1 MKVKSVLVL
10 IMISPLFIAWF
21 KPDADKIKAGNRQYK
36 QGEYNLA
43 LESYNDV
50 LINLP
55 KSPYI
60 HYNIGNA
67 AYQTGDYKKAVE
79 AYTESLFTDDEA
91 LEEKANY
98 NIGNCKYRQGK
109 LKENTNL
116 QEAVN
121 LFREALDYYKRAIEL
136 NRKNL
141 NAKYNHEF
149 VERKLKELL
158 DRQQQQQDQRDNE
171 GEQQEQQESEEESQ
185 NQQQEE
191 GNAEQ
196 QSESDLES
204 EQSEEQ
210 QRDDKRSVNQQQGEE
225 KEMTMEEALRLLDAL
240 KDEEQHQLPQSQ
252 RKRGRFPDVF
262 KDW

>member
-1 MKVKSVLVL
+1 MRLRFVLVL
-10 IMISPLFIAWF
+10 ILISPLLVAWL
-21 KPDADKIKAGNRQYK
+21 KPNADKINAGNRHYK
-36 QGEYNLA
+36 QGEYDRA
-43 LESYNDV
+43 LESYNEV

-67 AYQTGDYKKAVE
+67 SYQKGDYKKAVE
-79 AYTESLFTDDEA
+79 AYTESLFTDDDA

-116 QEAVN
+116 QETVQ

-136 NRKNL
+136 NRENL
-141 NAKYNHEF
+141 NAKFNHEF

-158 DRQQQQQDQRDNE
+158 DRL
-171 GEQQEQQESEEESQ
+171 QQEQDQQDNENEGARREQGESEGKSR

-191 GNAEQ
+191 GNEEEQ
-196 QSESDLES
+196 RESDSESG
-204 EQSEEQ
+204 QAEEQ
-210 QRDDKRSVNQQQGEE
+210 RDNEGTANQQQGEK
-225 KEMTMEEALRLLDAL
+225 KEMSVEEALRLLDSL
-240 KDEEQHQLPQSQ
+240 KDEEQHRLPQP
-252 RKRGRFPDVF
+252 RRGRFPEVF

>member
-1 MKVKSVLVL
+1 MRLKSVLAIILV
-10 IMISPLFIAWF
+10 SPLLLAWLN
-21 KPDADKIKAGNRQYK
+21 PDAAKIKSGNRHYK
-36 QGEYNLA
+36 QAEYDQA
-43 LESYNDV
+43 LDSYNDA

-67 AYQTGDYKKAVE
+67 SYQKGDYKKAVE

-116 QEAVN
+116 QETVK

-136 NRKNL
+136 NRENL
-141 NAKYNHEF
+141 SAKFNHEF

-158 DRQQQQQDQRDNE
+158 DRQQQEQNQQDSE
-171 GEQQEQQESEEESQ
+171 GERQERQESEGESQ

-191 GNAEQ
+191 GNQEEQ
-196 QSESDLES
+196 RESNSES

-210 QRDDKRSVNQQQGEE
+210 QPDEGKAVNRGQGEK
-225 KEMTMEEALRLLDAL
+225 KEITLEEALRLLDSL
-240 KDEEQHQLPQSQ
+240 KDEEQQQLPRSQ
-252 RKRGRFPDVF
+252 PRRGRFPETF